1 MAVIYICMKDS
12 ETKEKT
18 VWRGICF
25 KGYLVLIERE
35 GVEVGQ
41 PGQAEV
47 VSKQIVVDH
56 QLLQLG
62 EQSEAC

>member
-1 MAVIYICMKDS
+1 MKQKKNR
-12 ETKEKT
+12 E
-18 VWRGICF
+18 RGIRF
-25 KGYLVLIERE
+25 KGYLVLIECE